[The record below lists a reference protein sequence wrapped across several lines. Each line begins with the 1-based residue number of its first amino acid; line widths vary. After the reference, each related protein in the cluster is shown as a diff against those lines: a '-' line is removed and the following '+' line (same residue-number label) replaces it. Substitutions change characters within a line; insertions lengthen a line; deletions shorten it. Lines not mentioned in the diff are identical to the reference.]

1 MNSQQ
6 SNEDLERRK
15 TEAEV
20 KLLED
25 QIKKNA
31 DKEGCS
37 AGCGTG
43 LIIGLVLVSLVMW
56 IDILN
61 SFTSTLILVISI
73 LVALIVYAKVSK

>member
-31 DKEGCS
+31 NKEGCS